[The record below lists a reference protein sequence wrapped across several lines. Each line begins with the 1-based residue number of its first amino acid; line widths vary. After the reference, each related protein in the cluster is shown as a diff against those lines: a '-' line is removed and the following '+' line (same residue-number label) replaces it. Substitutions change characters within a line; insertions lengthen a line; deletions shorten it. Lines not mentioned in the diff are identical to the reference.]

1 MQRND
6 LRRQRER
13 EILPELI
20 FVQEGLKCYHY
31 GLSSKNQIPL
41 SATCERKKTLAEA
54 VPISD

>member
-1 MQRND
+1 MILED
-6 LRRQRER
+6 RER
-13 EILPELI
+13 EILPELT